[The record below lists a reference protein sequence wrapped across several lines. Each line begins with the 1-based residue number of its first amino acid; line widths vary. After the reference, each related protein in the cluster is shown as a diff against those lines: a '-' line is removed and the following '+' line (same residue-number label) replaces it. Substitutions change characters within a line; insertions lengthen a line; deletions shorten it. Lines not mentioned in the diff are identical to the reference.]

1 MNVSRSRA
9 AIVIAI
15 LALILVWLVLDRAG
29 GPNPI
34 RDAFSSVLSP
44 VQYAMERISRPVF
57 DLAGNIGRL
66 GSMAS
71 ENETLRRENSELRS
85 EIILLRE
92 AQIENETLRREL
104 NFKSTV
110 PSYQLL
116 SAEVIGH
123 DPNNLLEYLVID
135 RGSEDAL
142 QVGMPVLTNEGLVG
156 RISEVS
162 AGSSKVMLITDSSSS
177 VSALIQSSRATGIV
191 QGYPGGE
198 LLMRYI
204 PQGDDIAPGDIVI
217 TSGLGGNFPKR
228 LVIGQVVSVE
238 NADVQMFQE
247 ARLVPAV
254 NLHDLEF
261 VMVLLNFS
269 PIDVEATPSST
280 PAAETAD

>member
-1 MNVSRSRA
+1 VSRYRA
-9 AIVIAI
+9 GIVIAI
-15 LALILVWLVLDRAG
+15 LLLILVWLVLDQAG
-29 GPNPI
+29 GSNPI
-34 RDAFSSVLSP
+34 RDAFSRVLSP
-44 VQYAMERISRPVF
+44 VQYALQRVAAPVF
-57 DLAGNIGRL
+57 QFAGNVGRL
-66 GSMAS
+66 GSMAA
-71 ENETLRRENSELRS
+71 ENETLREENSELRS
-85 EIILLRE
+85 EIIQLRE

-135 RGSEDAL
+135 RGVEDAI
-142 QVGMPVLTNEGLVG
+142 QVGMPVLTAQGLVG

-177 VSALIQSSRATGIV
+177 VSALIQRSRATGMV

-198 LLMRYI
+198 LIMRYI
-204 PQGDDIAPGDIVI
+204 PQGDQVQPGDIVI
-217 TSGLGGNFPKR
+217 TSGLGANFPKR

-247 ARLVPAV
+247 ARLVTAV

-261 VMVLLNFS
+261 VLVLLNFS
-269 PIDVEATPSST
+269 PIDVEATPSPTSA
-280 PAAETAD
+280 PEDAD

>member
-1 MNVSRSRA
+1 
-9 AIVIAI
+9 
-15 LALILVWLVLDRAG
+15 
-29 GPNPI
+29 
-34 RDAFSSVLSP
+34 
-44 VQYAMERISRPVF
+44 MERISRPVF

-71 ENETLRRENSELRS
+71 ENETLRQENSELRS

-104 NFKSTV
+104 SFKSTV

-135 RGSEDAL
+135 RGSEDAI

-177 VSALIQSSRATGIV
+177 VSSLIQSSRATGMI

-204 PQGDDIAPGDIVI
+204 PQGDEIQLGDIVI
-217 TSGLGGNFPKR
+217 TSGLGGNFPQAPGHR
-228 LVIGQVVSVE
+228 PGGE
-238 NADVQMFQE
+238 RRECRRADVPGGPPGSGRQS
-247 ARLVPAV
+247 ARPGIC
-254 NLHDLEF
+254 HG
-261 VMVLLNFS
+261 
-269 PIDVEATPSST
+269 
-280 PAAETAD
+280 AAELFAY